1 MDDVRKRTDE
11 LDRVDLYCLGP
22 PCQSWSTCGR
32 KAGVHDPRGKLL
44 FNCRSYVS
52 KKQPKTIILENVPGL
67 VTTFRKHFDKLIQVF
82 EKAGYV
88 VYWKIL
94 NAHDNNLPQNRS
106 RLYLVAFSAE
116 VKHHLTQRP
125 FFFPEVLNHRL
136 PLSAVLEPKDKKTD
150 GKPESAFKKSQRARI
165 KRNMRKAIGRGV
177 DPDREIVVSDI
188 DSSEAFASCQVGR
201 FPCVTA
207 SRAKMGGFHLSS
219 HKRKT
224 CTEELMRAQGM
235 SPRRLVD
242 WSKFLRVTELRHAVG
257 NAMAVP
263 VLERLIAR
271 VLYSAGLVNSPL
283 KDTYMDPN
291 FKPAFI
297 E

>member
-1 MDDVRKRTDE
+1 MDNVRRRGGE
-11 LDRVDLYCLGP
+11 LSRVDLYCLGP

-32 KAGVHDPRGKLL
+32 KAGASDPRGKLL
-44 FNCRSYVS
+44 FNFRRYVS

-67 VTTFRKHFDKLIQVF
+67 LHFPKHFDKLINQF
-82 EKAGYV
+82 KKAGYT

-94 NAHDNNLPQNRS
+94 NALDNNVPQNRS

-116 VKHHLTQRP
+116 VKHFLKQRT
-125 FFFPEVLNHRL
+125 FEFPKALEHRM
-136 PLSAVLEPKDKKTD
+136 PLSSILEPKDAQTD
-150 GKPESAFKKSQRARI
+150 GQPESAFSQKQRARL
-165 KRNMRKAIGRGV
+165 KRNMRKLIGQGV
-177 DPDREIVVSDI
+177 NPDREIVVSDV
-188 DSSEAFASCQVGR
+188 DSSDSFATFHVGR
-201 FPCVTA
+201 LPCITA

-219 HKRKT
+219 HQRRT
-224 CTEELMRAQGM
+224 CTQELMRGQGM
-235 SPRRLVD
+235 SPRRLAD
-242 WSKFLRVTELRHAVG
+242 WSMFMSASQLREAVG

-271 VLYSAGLVNSPL
+271 VLYSAGLVDLPMED
-283 KDTYMDPN
+283 KHEDPN